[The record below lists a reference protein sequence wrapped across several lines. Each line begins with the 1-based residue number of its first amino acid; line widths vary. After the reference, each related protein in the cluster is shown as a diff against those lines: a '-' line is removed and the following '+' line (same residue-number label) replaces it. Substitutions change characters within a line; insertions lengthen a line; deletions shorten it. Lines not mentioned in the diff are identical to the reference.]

1 MKLEPAPKL
10 DMRNTAATKKIHGDI
25 MMAVS
30 DVSVFFPIQGY
41 LQSSGSR
48 IPDAWSVKLNFSLT
62 ITFYITKTEAR
73 TKKSLT

>member
-30 DVSVFFPIQGY
+30 DVSVFFPI
-41 LQSSGSR
+41 
-48 IPDAWSVKLNFSLT
+48 
-62 ITFYITKTEAR
+62 
-73 TKKSLT
+73 